1 MADQVDSTQLK
12 ELNVSNSQR
21 DSQSMVTQ
29 TDGQY
34 KSQEDPHGQNQ
45 QQLTT
50 RANMEPSATVKFTLL
65 PMKQVVT
72 FALSLKMSIKDVK
85 EQFSAELKT
94 NPKFIKF
101 FSENDGKLTR
111 CTTKIL

>member
-12 ELNVSNSQR
+12 ELNVSNTQR

-29 TDGQY
+29 TDHVNAQHNN
-34 KSQEDPHGQNQ
+34 QDDPHTQS

-72 FALSLKMSIKDVK
+72 FALSLKMSIKDAK

-94 NPKFIKF
+94 NPKYIKF
-101 FSENDGKLTR
+101 FSENDGKS
-111 CTTKIL
+111 IVNY